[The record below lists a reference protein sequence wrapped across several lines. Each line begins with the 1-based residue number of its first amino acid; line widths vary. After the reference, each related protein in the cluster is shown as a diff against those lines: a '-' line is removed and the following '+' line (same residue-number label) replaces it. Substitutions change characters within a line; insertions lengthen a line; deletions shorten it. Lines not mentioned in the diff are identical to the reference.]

1 MPWSWPSTSGSD
13 RGLTIQEQPIQ
24 VLETE
29 RVPVLRREPPRSSG
43 IRLALVGTALVAVV
57 IGLGLLPEA
66 APPISGVEATLP
78 APAVATTLVDN
89 DRLLVGIVGPDR
101 WAPEPVP
108 SLNGF
113 TALAG
118 PAQTADGTWWMIGNA
133 GTRAVSLS
141 SEDGAEWE
149 LRTSI
154 ESESALQFGDLI
166 SVRGELVAIGYELV
180 AVNGAQVHRLEA
192 WRSTGGTVWESE
204 LLDDGLAFNDMGLV
218 TDGDNV
224 VATVTDHLGISHL
237 FRTTAT
243 DPWGEIHLG
252 LPTSREV
259 IRAPQGGFMVSSD
272 DGDVLTSAY
281 GAIWQRNGAI
291 EPGFYSSWGHRV
303 IGVATEAADPSLL
316 VIDADNS
323 QVIQLPDEL
332 AGCEVQGGPRDLV
345 AFCERPTEDR
355 FDIYISNDGLIWS
368 RADTDM
374 PTHDLIYEGAMQT
387 GFLLSTPDAA
397 GNRLVIR
404 TGRP

>member
-1 MPWSWPSTSGSD
+1 MPWSWQSTSGSVN
-13 RGLTIQEQPIQ
+13 QEQPIQ
-24 VLETE
+24 LLETE
-29 RVPVLRREPPRSSG
+29 RASAMRAEPPRG
-43 IRLALVGTALVAVV
+43 RWLRLSLVAVALV
-57 IGLGLLPEA
+57 TVGIGLGLLPDA
-66 APPISGVEATLP
+66 APPMSEVDTTLP
-78 APAVATTLVDN
+78 APAAATTVADVN
-89 DRLLVGIVGPDR
+89 RVLVGIVGPDR
-101 WAPEPVP
+101 WSPEPVP
-108 SLNGF
+108 TLNGF

-133 GTRAVSLS
+133 GTRAVILS
-141 SEDGAEWE
+141 SEDGAEWQ
-149 LRTSI
+149 LGATI

-166 SVRGELVAIGYELV
+166 SVRGELVAIGYQLV
-180 AVNGAQVHRLEA
+180 IVNGVHINRLQA
-192 WRSTGGTVWESE
+192 WRSADGIVWNGE
-204 LLDDGLAFNDMGLV
+204 LIDDGLAFNDMRLV
-218 TDGDNV
+218 ADGDNL
-224 VATVTDHLGISHL
+224 VATFSDRSGTSRL

-243 DPWGEIHLG
+243 DPWWEIHLG

-259 IRAPQGGFMVSSD
+259 IRAPQGGFMVSAD

-281 GAIWQRNGAI
+281 GVIWRRNGAI

-303 IGVATEAADPSLL
+303 IGVATEAEEPSLQ

-332 AGCEVQGGPRDLV
+332 AGCEVQGGPRDLL
-345 AFCERPTEDR
+345 AICERRTEDR

-387 GFLLSTPDAA
+387 GFLLSTPDAE
-397 GNRLVIR
+397 GHRLVIR